1 MSWVENIKTVTAG
14 KINNPGEEKAWLSC
28 EGWTPRRQEQM
39 GISGLKWTPSWTLPP
54 NCLPCE
60 EVGGWRHPWG
70 VTLSALGSSC
80 GHSDYIAQCIM
91 LKWLIFYP
99 TGRRLTGM
107 LDALECGYHLYQ
119 QLMFIHIICSGV
131 TVSDDVT
138 CSLFYG
144 TQQLI
149 KGTLHSYGTLLFSSD
164 DWLDYTDLQFIT
176 LWRVIKMW
184 GRPIYDE
191 HLLKNIQ
198 LYFFCQQFPQW
209 HACYDRNWLIWD
221 VIWAHYELSLRYPPV
236 LQAVC

>member
-1 MSWVENIKTVTAG
+1 MSWIENIKTVTAG
-14 KINNPGEEKAWLSC
+14 KINKPGEEKAWLSC

-39 GISGLKWTPSWTLPP
+39 GISGLKWTPSWTIPP

-70 VTLSALGSSC
+70 VTVLEALLLVIAITLLNASC
-80 GHSDYIAQCIM
+80 SNDSYFTLLGGD
-91 LKWLIFYP
+91 WLECW
-99 TGRRLTGM
+99 
-107 LDALECGYHLYQ
+107 DALECGYHLYQ

-131 TVSDDVT
+131 TVSDAVT

-164 DWLDYTDLQFIT
+164 DWLDYTNLQFIT

-184 GRPIYDE
+184 GRPFVMNIYW
-191 HLLKNIQ
+191 KIFSFT
-198 LYFFCQQFPQW
+198 FFVSNFHSDM
-209 HACYDRNWLIWD
+209 HAMTETGWFGMWSELIMSS
-221 VIWAHYELSLRYPPV
+221 V
-236 LQAVC
+236 